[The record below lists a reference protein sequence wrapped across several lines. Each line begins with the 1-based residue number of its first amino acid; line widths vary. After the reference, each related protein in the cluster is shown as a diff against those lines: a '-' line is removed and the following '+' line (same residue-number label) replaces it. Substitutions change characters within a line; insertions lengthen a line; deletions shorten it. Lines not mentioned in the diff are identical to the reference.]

1 MAFSVQGKTA
11 IVTGAA
17 LVSNLLHYCI
27 LCYTCNKSNVQKWIM
42 TDHMWKLIGIDF
54 CFATLLL
61 ENGCNCL
68 IADLGLRP
76 EAQALIEKYAAKSE
90 HGGRAAFQ
98 KTDVTDWNQLEE
110 MFVVAERTFGEID
123 IVCPG
128 AGVYEPVR
136 PDRTKTLKFYNNT
149 VTALVEFLQSTGR
162 EGEQR
167 LSFWWPI
174 CYHGHQS
181 CSPYPHNA
189 NCYITHSRS

>member
-17 LVSNLLHYCI
+17 LVSNLLHYC
-27 LCYTCNKSNVQKWIM
+27 
-42 TDHMWKLIGIDF
+42 IDF

-128 AGVYEPVR
+128 AGVYEPPWSNFCSPPGGKESKDSPSGGRYATMDINLVH
-136 PDRTKTLKFYNNT
+136 PIRTTQIAISRILGAKTPNTSFMFQASLVKKPICLSLYTRQQNT
-149 VTALVEFLQSTGR
+149 V
-162 EGEQR
+162 
-167 LSFWWPI
+167 
-174 CYHGHQS
+174 
-181 CSPYPHNA
+181 
-189 NCYITHSRS
+189 